1 MVPVTQSTERIFAK
15 KYLGE
20 CKEFVDQSIPQ
31 FLPEKNGYSQ
41 SIHES
46 MHYSLFA
53 GGKRLRPSLL
63 IAAAEAVGGN
73 RNDVLP
79 FAVAVEFLH
88 TYTLI
93 HDDLPALDDDSLRR
107 GKPTNHKV
115 FGEAIA
121 ILAGDALLTEAF
133 VLMTNPHLMDAI
145 SHKNILR
152 TSQEIAKA
160 MSSTGVI
167 GGQVVDLESEGKEI
181 DAATLE
187 YIHIYKTGFFFKACV
202 RAGAILSS
210 ASNAQLGALSRYG
223 AHIGLA
229 FQIIDDIL
237 DIVGDKKELGK
248 DIGSDIDKDKA
259 TYPALFGLE
268 DSKKKAESLVDEA
281 LECLEE
287 FDERADPLREI
298 ARFFVQRTF

>member
-1 MVPVTQSTERIFAK
+1 MIEAGSELAK
-15 KYLGE
+15 KFLGE
-20 CKEFVDQSIPQ
+20 CKSYIDQAIPQ
-31 FLPEKNGYSQ
+31 FLPEKNGYPK

-53 GGKRLRPSLL
+53 GGKRLRPGLL
-63 IAAAEAVGGN
+63 IASTEAVGGK
-73 RNDVLP
+73 RDQVLP
-79 FAVAVEFLH
+79 FSVAVEFLH

-93 HDDLPALDDDSLRR
+93 HDDLPALDNDSLRR

-121 ILAGDALLTEAF
+121 ILAGDALLTQAF
-133 VLMTNPHLMDAI
+133 VLMTNPLLMEHLP
-145 SHKNILR
+145 HKNILR
-152 TSQEIAKA
+152 ASNEIAKA

-167 GGQVVDLESEGKEI
+167 GGQVVDLESEGQDV
-181 DAATLE
+181 DASTLE
-187 YIHIYKTGFFFKACV
+187 YIHVYKTGFFFKACV
-202 RAGAILSS
+202 RSGAILSGATPS
-210 ASNAQLGALSRYG
+210 ELAALSRYG

-237 DIVGDKKELGK
+237 DITGDAQKLGK
-248 DIGSDIDKDKA
+248 DVGSDLNKDKA

-268 DSKKKAESLVDEA
+268 ESKKKAESLVDEA

-298 ARFFVQRTF
+298 ARFFVQRTY